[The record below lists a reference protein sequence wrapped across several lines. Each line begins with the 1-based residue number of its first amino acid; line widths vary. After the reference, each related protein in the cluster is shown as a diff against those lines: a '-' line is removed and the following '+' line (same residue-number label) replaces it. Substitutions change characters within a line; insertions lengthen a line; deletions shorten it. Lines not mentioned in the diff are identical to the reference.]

1 MSEEN
6 KNAKVIEFNPVG
18 TCCKKM
24 YVAIDDEGKIVDS
37 EFIGGC
43 PGNLQAVKALIKGMN
58 YDEVIARLKGI
69 SCGDKDT
76 SCPDQLAQCLISYK
90 GHIQSANV

>member
-6 KNAKVIEFNPVG
+6 KKANVVEFNPVG

-24 YVAIDDEGKIVDS
+24 YVAIDEDGNVIDS

-58 YDEVIARLKGI
+58 YEEIVARLKGI
-69 SCGDKDT
+69 RCGDKDT

-90 GHIQSANV
+90 EHIKPASI